1 VLQGLFERSTFRRL
15 AVPGGVPVVA
25 VGGATFGGSGK
36 TPLAIACAA
45 ELARAGA
52 RVVLVG
58 HAYRA
63 DPQRARFVLPGD
75 ALGDVGD
82 EALLAARALEPA
94 GARVVVAPSRQQ
106 AIAHAVRGADV
117 LVLDG
122 VAQLAP
128 SRAALALLALDA
140 VDPWGGRPCLPP
152 VGRLRAPRSTLL
164 AACDAVVPVGDAAEE
179 VRPAV
184 SVELVASVRPGKNR
198 AGGGD
203 PRGLGG
209 AAVGALVRA
218 PVSALMGIATEGDLA
233 EGPSGMGPRPMWPV
247 RVEAQGAWANGG
259 TLLTWETLRALRVGL
274 LVALARP
281 ERVVR
286 GLERKGVFPRVI
298 VRARDHG
305 PFGGR
310 ARRRAERA
318 NAADAIDLW
327 LATPKCVL
335 HAAWGLPGLPVA
347 VLDHSIHLHPC
358 LRSRLRGLFTTPSR
372 EVPPALTEDAGTN
385 SLESVRKSP
394 LSGRYG

>member
-1 VLQGLFERSTFRRL
+1 MLQGLFERSTFRRL
-15 AVPGGVPVVA
+15 TVPGGVPVVA

-52 RVVLVG
+52 QVVLVG

-63 DPQRARFVLPGD
+63 DPRRARFVRPGD
-75 ALGDVGD
+75 ALGQVGD
-82 EALLAARALEPA
+82 EALLAARALEPT

-106 AIAHAVRGADV
+106 AIALGVRGADV

-128 SRAALALLALDA
+128 SAAALALLALDA
-140 VDPWGGRPCLPP
+140 ADPWGGRPAAPP
-152 VGRLRAPRSTLL
+152 IGRLRAPRSTLL
-164 AACDAVVPVGDAAEE
+164 AACDAVVPVGDAEE
-179 VRPAV
+179 VRSAV
-184 SVELVASVRPGKNR
+184 PFDSVASV
-198 AGGGD
+198 
-203 PRGLGG
+203 G
-209 AAVGALVRA
+209 ASV
-218 PVSALMGIATEGDLA
+218 
-233 EGPSGMGPRPMWPV
+233 GPRPMWPV

-286 GLERKGVFPRVI
+286 GLERKGVFPRLI

-305 PFGGR
+305 PFGAR
-310 ARRRAERA
+310 ARRSAERPI
-318 NAADAIDLW
+318 AAGAIDLW

-347 VLDHSIHLHPC
+347 VLDHSIHLHPS
-358 LRSRLRGLFTTPSR
+358 LRSRLRGLFAAPAR
-372 EVPPALTEDAGTN
+372 EMPPALTEDAGTN
-385 SLESVRKSP
+385 SL
-394 LSGRYG
+394 